1 MRDAALWA
9 AGAALAFLLTAGAFL
24 VLANLATG
32 PAAGPAAEDLPAT
45 PARGKPGPPLDLDL
59 NRDRLASLE
68 PAPDQELLLTV
79 ENAGSGD
86 FSNVNLTLEASSG
99 DTANPRSRFYRQTL
113 RDLRA
118 GEDVEVRF
126 LLDLSQTAE
135 ASAPPTAPDESSEII
150 EIRATTPEGVSVVRT
165 AILPL

>member
-1 MRDAALWA
+1 MRSAALWA

-24 VLANLATG
+24 FLANLATA
-32 PAAGPAAEDLPAT
+32 PPTRDLPAA
-45 PARGKPGPPLDLDL
+45 PARGEPGPALDLDL
-59 NRDRLASLE
+59 NRDRLDSLE

-79 ENAGSGD
+79 ENAGGKD
-86 FSNVNLTLEASSG
+86 FSNVNLTLEASSE
-99 DTANPRSRFYRQTL
+99 DTANPRSRYYRRTL

-118 GEDVEVRF
+118 GERVEVGF
-126 LLDLSQTAE
+126 LLDLSRAPE
-135 ASAPPTAPDESSEII
+135 GSAAPTASEERSEIL

>member
-24 VLANLATG
+24 FLANLATSSS
-32 PAAGPAAEDLPAT
+32 AEDLPAA
-45 PARGKPGPPLDLDL
+45 PARGKPGPALDLDL

-68 PAPDQELLLTV
+68 PGPDQELLLTV
-79 ENAGSGD
+79 ENAGD
-86 FSNVNLTLEASSG
+86 MRFSHVNLTVESSSG
-99 DTANPRSRFYRQTL
+99 DTANPGSRYYRRTL
-113 RDLRA
+113 QNLKA
-118 GEDVEVRF
+118 GETVDVSF
-126 LLDLSQTAE
+126 LLDLSGPTE
-135 ASAPPTAPDESSEII
+135 ASSAPTAPDERSEIL

>member
-1 MRDAALWA
+1 MRDATLWA

-24 VLANLATG
+24 VLASLAT
-32 PAAGPAAEDLPAT
+32 GPAAEDLPAT
-45 PARGKPGPPLDLDL
+45 PARGKPGPSLDLDL
-59 NRDRLASLE
+59 NRERLASLK

-79 ENAGSGD
+79 ENAGGRD

-99 DTANPRSRFYRQTL
+99 DTANPQARYYRQTL
-113 RDLRA
+113 QDLKS
-118 GEDVEVRF
+118 GEDIEVRF
-126 LLDLSQTAE
+126 LLDLSETAK
-135 ASAPPTAPDESSEII
+135 ASAPTTAPDESSKII